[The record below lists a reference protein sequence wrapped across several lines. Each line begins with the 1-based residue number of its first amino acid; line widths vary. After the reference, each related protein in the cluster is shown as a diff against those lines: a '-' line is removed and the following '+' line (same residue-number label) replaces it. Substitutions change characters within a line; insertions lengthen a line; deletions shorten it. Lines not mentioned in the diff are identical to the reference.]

1 MSWGSIL
8 IKGSPES
15 LIRDIYVTLT
25 GDILKAEGDI
35 TILDLLKVI
44 YPKEE
49 DIRKFKSVFEL
60 EEKLEETY
68 QDTSEDSAKLKKLK
82 EELKDARTNVQLFQK
97 LKEREQ
103 AYDRAKVAASRRG
116 TKLTE
121 VGRQYDRET
130 GEPIDSV
137 KLPLQTAASKRRYDR
152 SKILSINTAKKL
164 LDETKKKVQ
173 GKDLKT
179 EEKKVKS
186 LTSRIKTLEGKI
198 NPQGPYIEP
207 RKGTEGVGLE
217 PRKLRG
223 KTKTRPNIMNILNR
237 VLANENKLKA
247 TAKKKVS
254 KKRINESVKQYEM
267 VLERY
272 RDLIEN
278 ETGFD
283 DEEEF
288 DKAISE
294 YKRML
299 NAFSKEIVSV
309 SSIRKLLAKEK
320 ATLKKTKDRLKKL
333 KKTISEKEK
342 KDPKDR
348 NDEEVEFYSKLTTR
362 RMHLLVTKELVEGRI
377 AEFSKALALAQDIS
391 ETEEIDS
398 PLDELILLN
407 LNLVA
412 TAFQEVSDAVTS
424 LVSKFEGDEEA
435 SRKIKKVVELLQ
447 KGGSKLKKLQEEGQ
461 KIEEKYDTVMEI
473 IFDDGERKR
482 AVSKPNIPMGGVSFR
497 DDGRRK
503 VTSPIKVQGRG
514 SIPTNYLK
522 YLKLLAQVA
531 TAYSPRDSKLKTN
544 RKLSKFFELPAS
556 YPFLSKL
563 VQAIRD
569 DKKDVAKEFY
579 STDVK
584 GSELIRVP
592 RYMSFQG
599 RYDEIGKNL
608 DTILDKFEQKPE
620 IISAMSAYA
629 ENILKK
635 PALKSPTKVDLL
647 DFLNDEKDRLEETRR
662 AKRQLPRGTRR
673 IFTDIK
679 QLPKIN
685 FSELLRIEKLRNT
698 LYSDAP
704 NEALEKLLLFEDE
717 YKKERGRLL
726 REKRELSRELKEE
739 FTNFSKGQRQRVYT
753 NLVKEFGEKLKI
765 KDVESLTSDQKRDLM
780 HLFIVSRPKMLR
792 LDEELEQE
800 TVEALNRVEDDELY
814 KSLDII
820 FAIIDKMGKDGFEI
834 PPRVIED
841 LTSEDKDRL
850 DKKQFKEF
858 LDTHFKGIK
867 EFIRAG
873 EEKAFELDAEIKSVS
888 KRGQELRRAIR
899 NMKADEE
906 YDMDFETLRSV
917 PGFKISLP
925 EGKKDISRVKPED
938 LVIERITDERL
949 AASKKP
955 EYVDI
960 AVQSLYEELGK
971 LNKQLK
977 YFKKWAAF
985 YDAVL
990 KGKYDDALEGT
1001 IYAKEN
1007 KEGDE

>member
-1 MSWGSIL
+1 MSWGSVL

-49 DIRKFKSVFEL
+49 DIRKIKSVIEL
-60 EEKLEETY
+60 EEKLEQTY
-68 QDTSEDSAKLKKLK
+68 QDTSEDSAKLRKLK

-97 LKEREQ
+97 VKQREQ
-103 AYDRAKVAASRRG
+103 AYDRAKTFAARNKPKNPF
-116 TKLTE
+116 T
-121 VGRQYDRET
+121 GRPRI
-130 GEPIDSV
+130 EPQKRTDVTISV
-137 KLPLQTAASKRRYDR
+137 NDALGLLQEAKR
-152 SKILSINTAKKL
+152 
-164 LDETKKKVQ
+164 KVQ

-186 LTSRIKTLEGKI
+186 LTSKIKTLEGKI
-198 NPQGPYIEP
+198 NPQGRYFET
-207 RKGTEGVGLE
+207 REETKKVGLE

-247 TAKKKVS
+247 TTKKKVS
-254 KKRINESVKQYEM
+254 KRRINSSVKRYEEF
-267 VLERY
+267 LEEY
-272 RDLIEN
+272 KDLIEN
-278 ETGFD
+278 ETGEYD
-283 DEEEF
+283 DDAF
-288 DKAISE
+288 NDSLLE
-294 YKRML
+294 YKKQLDM
-299 NAFSKEIVSV
+299 FSKEIVTV
-309 SSIRKLLAKEK
+309 SSIRKLLSKEK
-320 ATLKKTKDRLKKL
+320 TNLSKLEKKL
-333 KKTISEKEK
+333 KKIPKE
-342 KDPKDR
+342 
-348 NDEEVEFYSKLTTR
+348 EENKYFAAFIKVKLS
-362 RMHLLVTKELVEGRI
+362 EGRI
-377 AEFSKALALAQDIS
+377 KEYSKALKEAEAIS
-391 ETEEIDS
+391 ETKEIDS

-424 LVSKFEGDEEA
+424 LAFKFEGDEEA

-447 KGGSKLKKLQEEGQ
+447 KGGSKLKELQKEGQ

-482 AVSKPNIPMGGVSFR
+482 AVTKPRIPMGGVSFR

-503 VTSPIKVQGRG
+503 VTSPIKIQGRG

-592 RYMSFQG
+592 RYMSFQA

-647 DFLNDEKDRLEETRR
+647 DFLNDEKDRLEETRK

-765 KDVESLTSDQKRDLM
+765 KDIESLTSDQKRDLM

-792 LDEELEQE
+792 LDEELEE
-800 TVEALNRVEDDELY
+800 ATDEALNRVEDDELY

-820 FAIIDKMGKDGFEI
+820 FAIIKKMDKKGFEI
-834 PPRVIED
+834 PSDVIED
-841 LTSEDKDRL
+841 LTSDKDRI
-850 DKKQFKEF
+850 DEKQFKEF
-858 LDTHFKGIK
+858 LDTHFKGLK

-906 YDMDFETLRSV
+906 YDMNFETLRSV

>member
-1 MSWGSIL
+1 MSWGSVL

-60 EEKLEETY
+60 EEKLETTY
-68 QDTSEDSAKLKKLK
+68 RDTSEDSAKLKKLK
-82 EELKDARTNVQLFQK
+82 EELKEARTNVQLFQK
-97 LKEREQ
+97 VKQREQ
-103 AYDRAKVAASRRG
+103 AYDRAKTFAARNKPKNPF
-116 TKLTE
+116 T
-121 VGRQYDRET
+121 GRPRI
-130 GEPIDSV
+130 EPQKRTDVTISV
-137 KLPLQTAASKRRYDR
+137 NDALGLLQEAKR
-152 SKILSINTAKKL
+152 
-164 LDETKKKVQ
+164 KVQ

-186 LTSRIKTLEGKI
+186 LTSRIKTLEGKM
-198 NPQGPYIEP
+198 NPQGPYFSPIKE
-207 RKGTEGVGLE
+207 TEEVGLE

-223 KTKTRPNIMNILNR
+223 KIKTRPNIMNILNR

-247 TAKKKVS
+247 TTKKKVS

-272 RDLIEN
+272 KDLIEN
-278 ETGFD
+278 ETGEY

-288 DKAISE
+288 DREVSE

-309 SSIRKLLAKEK
+309 ASVRKLLAKEK
-320 ATLKKTKDRLKKL
+320 ARRKKSEARLKKV
-333 KKTISEKEK
+333 KKTISEEEK
-342 KDPKDR
+342 KDPNEKT
-348 NDEEVEFYSKLTTR
+348 EKELEFYNKMTTIK
-362 RMHLLVTKELVEGRI
+362 MNLLVTIELSKGRI
-377 AEFSKALALAQDIS
+377 AEFSKALKLAQDIT

-424 LVSKFEGDEEA
+424 LVFKFEGDEEA

-447 KGGSKLKKLQEEGQ
+447 EGGERLKDLQVEGQ

-482 AVSKPNIPMGGVSFR
+482 AVTKPRIPMGGVSFR
-497 DDGRRK
+497 DGGRRK
-503 VTSPIKVQGRG
+503 VTSPIKVEGRG

-522 YLKLLAQVA
+522 YLRTLAQVS
-531 TAYSPRDSKLKTN
+531 TAYRPRDSKLKTN

-584 GSELIRVP
+584 GSKLIRVP

-599 RYDEIGKNL
+599 RYDQIGKHL

-647 DFLNDEKDRLEETRR
+647 DFLNDEKDRLEETRK
-662 AKRQLPRGTRR
+662 AKRQLPRGTKR

-679 QLPKIN
+679 QLPKID
-685 FSELLRIEKLRNT
+685 FSELLTIEKLRNT
-698 LYSDAP
+698 IYSDDIT
-704 NEALEKLLLFEDE
+704 NEAREKVLLFEDE
-717 YKKERGRLL
+717 YRKERGKLL

-739 FTNFSKGQRQRVYT
+739 FTNFSKSQRQRVYN
-753 NLVKEFGEKLKI
+753 NLVKLFGERLKI
-765 KDVESLTSDQKRDLM
+765 KDVESLTTDQKRDLM
-780 HLFIVSRPKMLR
+780 HLFIVTRPKMLS
-792 LDEELEQE
+792 LDEKLG
-800 TVEALNRVEDDELY
+800 EATIEAIDRIEDDELY
-814 KSLDII
+814 KSLNII
-820 FAIIDKMGKDGFEI
+820 FAIIKKMGKKGFEI
-834 PPRVIED
+834 PSDVIED
-841 LTSEDKDRL
+841 LTSEDKDRV
-850 DKKQFKEF
+850 DEKQFKEF